1 MLGRIINIVLTPI
14 WLLMVV
20 VILAFALTVR
30 ILRGAADIFEII
42 GGGIADCTKGLIEL
56 FQEL

>member
-1 MLGRIINIVLTPI
+1 
-14 WLLMVV
+14 MVV